1 MPDPVATWI
10 ALDERY
16 QANGDLPGALHHA
29 THGPAPV
36 VFTAPHS
43 VRHLRGGAIK
53 RADIRTG
60 GLAELL
66 AIEASAR
73 VLTSTGLPADDPNWH
88 EGPTPFRVAL
98 LEALEPG
105 DLVID
110 LHGMGDEHGVDVVIG
125 LGPLPS
131 AVSRSAAA
139 RLQAALAEHRLTCIT
154 GDPFPAL
161 HPGTVT
167 ASVQAAGFSALQVEV
182 AACRRRPLRQPE
194 RARTLAAALVRWAG
208 AMHDHRAPALS

>member
-1 MPDPVATWI
+1 MPDAASTWI

-16 QANGDLPGALHHA
+16 QVSGDLPGAIHQA
-29 THGPAPV
+29 THGSAPV

-66 AIEASAR
+66 AIQASAR
-73 VLTSTGLPADDPNWH
+73 ALTSTGLPADDPNWH
-88 EGPTPFRVAL
+88 DGPTPFRKAL
-98 LEALEPG
+98 LEDLQPG

-125 LGPLPS
+125 LGPLPDAAS
-131 AVSRSAAA
+131 HLAA
-139 RLQAALAEHRLTCIT
+139 RRLRVALAQYGLTCIT

-167 ASVQAAGFSALQVEV
+167 AAVQAAGFSALQVEV
-182 AACRRRPLRQPE
+182 AACRRRPLREPE
-194 RARTLAAALVRWAG
+194 QARPLVAALVSWAS
-208 AMHDHRAPALS
+208 AVHDLGQPAIS